1 MKIVLVYVDT
11 SKEVVELTGRY
22 KGLDAQTSA
31 EGYRRESA
39 GFPLL

>member
-22 KGLDAQTSA
+22 KGVGCPNVRRGVSA
-31 EGYRRESA
+31 
-39 GFPLL
+39 